1 MRNSLATYKGY
12 MLFCDD
18 YPDDEGFY
26 KKDYL
31 MRSMEPD
38 SVLETLPNTS
48 SYTIYQDAINEFYQY
63 VDRLI
68 YYKV

>member
-1 MRNSLATYKGY
+1 MSKSIAIYKGY

-26 KKDYL
+26 KKDYW
-31 MRSMEPD
+31 MKSMHENG
-38 SVLETLPNTS
+38 VREELPNTS
-48 SYTIYQDAINEFYQY
+48 SYTIYQDAVNEFYQY

>member
-1 MRNSLATYKGY
+1 MNKSIAIYKGY

-68 YYKV
+68 KV